1 MTNGTTANQTGQ
13 RAERVIACM
22 LHERGYSFERQVY
35 LGKSIYGHKLYCD
48 FLVSNIPEFPNG
60 LIIESKWQG
69 SAGSADEKF
78 PYLIENVRQVFP
90 CPTVIVIAGGGHRP
104 GAVTWLKAQVDGK
117 KVVAALNLEEFL
129 CWMNKDLSDP
139 AGLPERCCTRRVA
152 GRV

>member
-35 LGKSIYGHKLYCD
+35 LGKSIYGHKRTRD

-69 SAGSADEKF
+69 SGVLSTRSSLFDRERPASVPLSYGDCHCG
-78 PYLIENVRQVFP
+78 R
-90 CPTVIVIAGGGHRP
+90 GHRP
-104 GAVTWLKAQVDGK
+104 GQ
-117 KVVAALNLEEFL
+117 
-129 CWMNKDLSDP
+129 
-139 AGLPERCCTRRVA
+139 
-152 GRV
+152 